1 MKFMKTSIRWM
12 ALLLVLCLATTAMIG
27 CTDRTQLPDGAG
39 EQEDEEKTPPRLEN
53 NTVAQLSFTTL
64 WYRPEMFV
72 SDGVEVV
79 DPYARQCMIALFNNV
94 EFRSLTTDDGV
105 SVTDIYLEMKESQ
118 YLLLEG
124 CGTIFVCDNG
134 RAMLTLINQGQYFT
148 DVGAVD
154 AEALRQIGL
163 PLMESVKSEAEQP

>member
-1 MKFMKTSIRWM
+1 M
-12 ALLLVLCLATTAMIG
+12 
-27 CTDRTQLPDGAG
+27 
-39 EQEDEEKTPPRLEN
+39 
-53 NTVAQLSFTTL
+53 
-64 WYRPEMFV
+64 
-72 SDGVEVV
+72 
-79 DPYARQCMIALFNNV
+79 
-94 EFRSLTTDDGV
+94 